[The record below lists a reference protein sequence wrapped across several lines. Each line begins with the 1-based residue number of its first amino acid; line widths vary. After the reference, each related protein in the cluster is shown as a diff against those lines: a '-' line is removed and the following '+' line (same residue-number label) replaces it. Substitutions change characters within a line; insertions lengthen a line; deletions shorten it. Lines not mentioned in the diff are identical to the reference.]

1 MMKRRTFLQRMASIL
16 ALLGISEA
24 EWLSLG
30 NRHYQALAQTSSRKL
45 ALLIGI
51 NQYLQPS
58 LGGCLTDVELQKELL
73 VYRFG
78 FQPSD
83 ILSLTDDQA
92 SRDVIE
98 KAFFDHLGKQAKP
111 GDVVFFHFSGFGS
124 RIQSANALISVDGN
138 CLLEETLLLMLRSLP
153 TERVTAILD
162 TSYDLPGTLQPR
174 GLTVRA
180 RRMPDD
186 TSIASAELDLQKQ
199 LTSKITAIA
208 PALVLSATSNAN
220 EFARELQLSGF
231 SAGLF
236 TYALTQYLWEML
248 PATTVQVSLA
258 QVGNTM
264 QQLGSNQKPMLNSQK
279 NDALTTFNDNLLGN
293 NIIGAEGTVT
303 SVEEDSKTVQL
314 WLGGI
319 APQILEYYSAN
330 SQFTLIDAKLPFGLR
345 EAVRVSTSPSF
356 ILRSRNGLNA
366 KATVTNAQTNI
377 NPQVGQLVREVV
389 RVLPRNINLHI
400 ALGRSLERIERVDAT
415 SAFAN
420 LTRISSVVAGEQPA
434 DYIFGKLS
442 EAKPTS
448 SASTLL
454 SSPGSYGLFSLSGVL
469 IPNTAGEPGEAAK
482 VAVQRLAPKLTTLLA
497 AKLWRITS
505 NETSSLLDINV
516 TLEVINGRNQQV
528 VMQRK
533 TASLR
538 NDDNQKL
545 STSSIP
551 IGSRMQIRVENKCGY
566 TLYLMLLGLDSSK
579 NAFALYSWQKASD
592 TTTPPTPPAL
602 QNIVIEPNSTIALPQ
617 NIPGFEW
624 ILQGLSD
631 LYETQ
636 LIFSTVPFTQTLA
649 ALNATKL
656 TQAEQPRIMP
666 LLNPCEVTLAI
677 LQDLHNNTHNTTV
690 EKKETSDTYIWDNNN
705 WASFSFAF
713 QVV

>member
-30 NRHYQALAQTSSRKL
+30 NRYYQALAQTSSRKL

-51 NQYLQPS
+51 NQYVQPS
-58 LGGCLTDVELQKELL
+58 LSGCLTDVELFRELL
-73 VYRFG
+73 VSRFG

-92 SRDVIE
+92 SRDLIE

-111 GDVVFFHFSGFGS
+111 GDMVFFHFSGYGS

-138 CLLEETLLLMLRSLP
+138 CLLEETLLLMLRSL
-153 TERVTAILD
+153 TTDRVTAILD
-162 TSYDLPGTLQPR
+162 TSYNLPDTLHPR
-174 GLTVRA
+174 GLTVRS

-186 TSIASAELDLQKQ
+186 MSIASAELDLQKQ
-199 LTSKITAIA
+199 LQGKITETA
-208 PALVLSATSNAN
+208 PGLVLSATSSSNQ
-220 EFARELQLSGF
+220 FARELQLSGF
-231 SAGLF
+231 TAGLF

-258 QVGNTM
+258 RVGTTM
-264 QQLGSNQKPMLNSQK
+264 QQLGSDQKPSLLNSQK
-279 NDALTTFNDNLLGN
+279 NYALFSFNDNLRLN
-293 NIIGAEGTVT
+293 NLIGADGAVT
-303 SVEEDSKTVQL
+303 SIEDDSKTVQL

-330 SQFTLIDAKLPFGLR
+330 SQFTLIDAKTDAKF
-345 EAVRVSTSPSF
+345 RVSTFPNF
-356 ILRSRNGLNA
+356 ILRSRTGLTA
-366 KATVTNAQTNI
+366 KATVINESGNI

-442 EAKPTS
+442 EAKPAS

-454 SSPGSYGLFSLSGVL
+454 SSSSSYGLFSLGGVL
-469 IPNTAGEPGEAAK
+469 IPNTAGEPGEAVK
-482 VAVQRLAPKLTTLLA
+482 VAVQRLVPKLRTLLA
-497 AKLWRITS
+497 AKLWRITN
-505 NETSSLLDINV
+505 NETSSQLDVNV
-516 TLEVINGRNQQV
+516 TLEIINGSNQQV

-538 NDDNQKL
+538 NEDSQEL
-545 STSSIP
+545 STSSVP
-551 IGSRMQIRVENKCGY
+551 IGSRMQIRVENKCLNP
-566 TLYLMLLGLDSSK
+566 LYLMLLGLDSSK
-579 NAFALYSWQKASD
+579 NPFALYSWQKASD
-592 TTTPPTPPAL
+592 TTTPPSPPGL

-636 LIFSTVPFTQTLA
+636 LIFSTAPFTQTLA
-649 ALNATKL
+649 ALSTTKL
-656 TQAEQPRIMP
+656 TQAEQPRILP
-666 LLNPCEVTLAI
+666 LLNPCSVTLAI
-677 LQDLHNNTHNTTV
+677 WQDLHNIRGNTTV
-690 EKKETSDTYIWDNNN
+690 EKKETSDTYIWDTNN
-705 WASFSFAF
+705 WASFSFVF